1 MALGLHGKLGVGEL
15 LGPEE
20 RKDLTPEEK
29 RVFQKVTHVNWEQF
43 HELLAPRLMEAAS
56 NMAGRLASE
65 EADKIPINFV
75 ALNLVQTLGAL
86 EKIKPQNMH
95 PTSRSLTINIDACA
109 TPGADSDFL
118 PTRNQRL
125 TACFCL
131 PM

>member
-1 MALGLHGKLGVGEL
+1 
-15 LGPEE
+15 
-20 RKDLTPEEK
+20 
-29 RVFQKVTHVNWEQF
+29 
-43 HELLAPRLMEAAS
+43 MEAAS

-95 PTSRSLTINIDACA
+95 PTIRSLTINIDACA

-118 PTRNQRL
+118 PARNQRL

-131 PM
+131 AM